1 MKTLFFVAAQSKAT
15 GRCINRCFNASNIDE
30 ARAAFTRG
38 LRFWSDKTFE
48 IYSVGVASEAQIYAH
63 FERLIDAE
71 ALNAVDALE
80 KTLRAID
87 RRTAWLNNPRK
98 AV

>member
-1 MKTLFFVAAQSKAT
+1 MKTLFFVAAQSST
-15 GRCINRCFNASNIDE
+15 GRCVNRCFNVASTDE
-30 ARAAFTRG
+30 ARVAFARAM
-38 LRFWSDKTFE
+38 RYWSDKTFT

-63 FERLIDAE
+63 FARLVDAE
-71 ALNAVDALE
+71 ALDAIDALE

-98 AV
+98 AA